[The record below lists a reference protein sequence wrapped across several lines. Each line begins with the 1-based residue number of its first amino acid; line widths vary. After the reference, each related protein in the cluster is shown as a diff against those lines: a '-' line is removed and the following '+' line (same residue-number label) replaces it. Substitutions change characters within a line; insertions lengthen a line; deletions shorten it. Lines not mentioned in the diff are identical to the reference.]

1 VKRSI
6 LSRMK
11 ISTKLALSIVF
22 IVAVQAAI
30 MQAGTSRL
38 IKLTNEQYYNSQMEI
53 RLRGISNYLSETLN
67 DMQVKVN
74 LLAGQKKVVD
84 YTEYRL
90 RNLLHRELVV
100 FKTPLRIDS
109 IAIFLAPDKL
119 FLNIG
124 DVELTNDSFK
134 RGLADVFNSSR
145 RFFITR
151 QELAVRLWVF
161 SDIIKDNSVL
171 GTIGIAVDVD
181 RSFVNRL
188 ENNTDATVLLSIGD
202 HIIDTWSV
210 PPDLRVH
217 AVELAP
223 ELVKSGGSRIVQGYM
238 AGAIP
243 LSVIGESDDTAV
255 CLLDMSAP
263 LKLIARHNQL
273 STVFALL
280 IGVLA
285 VLLSYFL
292 YRITFLT
299 PFLRLR
305 RAVRRISDGHFEHAI
320 EQHGHDELGE
330 FAGAFEQMRRSLIRR
345 DEQLS
350 QLERFNNLILEN
362 VRSGVI
368 TVDRSEK
375 VISCNPAAFAII
387 GLRVDENG
395 TGASEMRLPEFGA
408 LPECLVSEIRCGLK
422 ESRYVTAKEIRTGI
436 GSKRVTLSLTTS
448 PLFARDGGNIGVIA
462 IVVDITRERRL
473 EKQLERSSR
482 MAAMG
487 EMAAG
492 VAHQIRNPIAI
503 MKVSAGMLQADGN
516 GSGSDT
522 EDGKLTDVIVN
533 EIDNLDHVVSN
544 LLNFTRP
551 IVLNSEERSIREVI
565 DDALRLVPLYQY
577 PGSRV
582 DVRVHGQSVCFPVD
596 RNILE
601 QVIANLVQNGLE
613 AMPEG
618 GTVCVRAF
626 LRDNELWI
634 EVEDT
639 GMGIDEATAK
649 QIFMPFFTTKDRGT
663 GLGLSIVHRLIEQH
677 GGTID
682 VHSRVGEGALF
693 RIVLR
698 ND

>member
-1 VKRSI
+1 MKHSI
-6 LSRMK
+6 LSRVK
-11 ISTKLALSIVF
+11 ISTKLALSIVL
-22 IVAVQAAI
+22 IVVAQAVI
-30 MQAGTSRL
+30 MQVGTSRL
-38 IKLTNEQYYNSQMEI
+38 IKLTNEQYYNGQMVI

-90 RNLLHRELVV
+90 KNLLYRELVL

-109 IAIFLAPDKL
+109 IAIFLAPDQL
-119 FLNIG
+119 FLNVG
-124 DVELTNDSFK
+124 DVELANASFV
-134 RGLADVFNSSR
+134 RGLSDVFGNSR

-171 GTIGIAVDVD
+171 GTIGIAVDMD

-217 AVELAP
+217 AAELGP
-223 ELVKSGGSRIVQGYM
+223 SLVASGENRIIQGYM

-243 LSVIGESDDTAV
+243 LSVIGESGGTAV
-255 CLLDMSAP
+255 CLLDMSSP

-285 VLLSYFL
+285 VLLSYFF
-292 YRITFLT
+292 YRLTFLA
-299 PFLRLR
+299 PFSRLR
-305 RAVRRISDGHFEHAI
+305 RAVRRISDGDFEHAI

-345 DEQLS
+345 DEELS

-368 TVDRSEK
+368 TVDRTER
-375 VISCNPAAFAII
+375 VVSCNPAALSIV
-387 GLRVDENG
+387 GLRIEENG
-395 TGASEMRLPEFGA
+395 SGASEMRLPEFGS

-436 GSKRVTLSLTTS
+436 GTRRVILSLTTS
-448 PLFARDGGNIGVIA
+448 PLYARDGGNIGVIA

-473 EKQLERSSR
+473 EEQLERSSR

-503 MKVSAGMLQADGN
+503 MKVSAGMLQADGV
-516 GSGSDT
+516 GSAART
-522 EDGKLTDVIVN
+522 EDRKLADVIVN

-544 LLNFTRP
+544 LLTFTRP

-565 DDALRLVPLYQY
+565 DDAIRLVPLYQY

-582 DVRVHGQSVCFPVD
+582 DVRVHGQSVYFPVD
-596 RNILE
+596 KSILE

-613 AMPEG
+613 AMPDG
-618 GTVCVRAF
+618 GTVHVRSF
-626 LRDNELWI
+626 PRDNELWI
-634 EVEDT
+634 EVEDGGT
-639 GMGIDEATAK
+639 GIDEETAK

-677 GGTID
+677 GGSID
-682 VHSRVGEGALF
+682 VHSREGAGTLF

-698 ND
+698 KD